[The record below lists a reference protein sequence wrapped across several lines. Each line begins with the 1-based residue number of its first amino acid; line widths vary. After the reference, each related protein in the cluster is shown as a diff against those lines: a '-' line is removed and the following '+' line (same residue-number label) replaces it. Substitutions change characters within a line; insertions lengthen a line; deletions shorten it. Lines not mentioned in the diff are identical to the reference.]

1 MKIDE
6 LAFAKALALTSAI
19 LWIICAAIVAV
30 LPDMMMSMTGDMM
43 HMDLSDRAW
52 ALDWTGFLIGLVL
65 WSVIA
70 GIFGW
75 LIASFY
81 NRFNKSA

>member
-30 LPDMMMSMTGDMM
+30 LPDMMMSMTGHMM

-52 ALDWTGFLIGLVL
+52 ALNWTSFLIGLII

-75 LIASFY
+75 LITSFY
-81 NRFNKSA
+81 NRFNKSV